1 MQLAYVLTI
10 ASVVTIGTANQES
23 FMVCLKTK
31 GRHAMAVCPRGAECT
46 PECASAI
53 KEIPALHIESC
64 CAELEVGEVGQQR
77 CVRMMSQGVDKMEAA
92 YDQRCPGMV
101 DDFIS
106 VLREVLPL
114 AYDTQAPTAV
124 STAPRDGAGPNS
136 AMLALAAGVAGAVGA
151 CVALAVASWKN
162 GKQEIL
168 LAD

>member
-1 MQLAYVLTI
+1 LTI
-10 ASVVTIGTANQES
+10 VSVVTIGSATQDS
-23 FMVCLKTK
+23 FRACLIKK
-31 GRHAMAVCPRGAECT
+31 GGHTRTECPRGAECT

-53 KEIPALHIESC
+53 EEIPALHIESC
-64 CAELEVGEVGQQR
+64 CAELEVGEVQR
-77 CVRMMSQGVDKMEAA
+77 CVRMMSKFVDQIEAV
-92 YDQRCPGMV
+92 YHRKCPGMV
-101 DDFIS
+101 DDFTS

-136 AMLALAAGVAGAVGA
+136 AMLALAAAVAGAVGA